1 MSILSKREH
10 FQNAPKGNPHPWS
23 DVGKTLTTRDKQQNK
38 HPLSPGFGILCPAG
52 PDAAGV
58 AGDEQGWSARRR
70 RIADEKRLGTQG
82 VRPGVF

>member
-1 MSILSKREH
+1 MSMLSNREYN
-10 FQNAPKGNPHPWS
+10 QNAARGNPHPWS
-23 DVGKTLTTRDKQQNK
+23 GVGKTLTTRDNQQNK
-38 HPLSPGFGILCPAG
+38 NPVPAGFGILCPAG

-82 VRPGVF
+82 VRSGAF